1 MSEEKDLDKDSFD
14 DTDNIEGFVDLEDL
28 SNFDDFGDISELGD
42 LSDLGDISDLG
53 ELSDIDLSDTD
64 LSDIEIPDSD
74 LADIDLSGID
84 LPDVDLADS
93 DMSDAGLPDIDLDD
107 NESTDI
113 ESSDGDIP
121 TLDDIGKLAGINTV
135 EPQDSD
141 INGDNA
147 DIMSLADE
155 SVSGEEDAMSLDDES
170 MSGGEDVMSLDEET
184 MSGGEDVMALDD
196 DTSSDGALDDM
207 LDGLLD
213 NLDMTGSIGD
223 DVQADD
229 TTFDLDELSE
239 EQEETSADD
248 LLDMLDNENEKPKK
262 PGFFKKLFGN
272 VVTEEIAEAERQAKI
287 DEAAKEEEAEQL
299 KKEKE
304 EAKKVKA
311 EEKAAKKAEA
321 AADKAAKKAKK
332 AEEKAA
338 KKAEKQAK
346 KEAEAEA
353 AANEIV
359 GKLNKAGVAVV
370 VVFAVI
376 ILAGVIVGTN
386 IFGYSS
392 TKSVAEKDFKMGKYE
407 DAYKEVLGTKIST
420 KDPET
425 YNKIITVMKV
435 QHALDSYDNYEGMK
449 YYPEALNSL
458 LQGLKKY
465 DDNIETARKLF
476 IEADLESCKKKI
488 LAILS
493 DEFGLSESE
502 AYDILSL
509 DTQAYT
515 DKVVK
520 IATEKY

>member
-1 MSEEKDLDKDSFD
+1 M
-14 DTDNIEGFVDLEDL
+14 
-28 SNFDDFGDISELGD
+28 
-42 LSDLGDISDLG
+42 
-53 ELSDIDLSDTD
+53 
-64 LSDIEIPDSD
+64 
-74 LADIDLSGID
+74 A
-84 LPDVDLADS
+84 
-93 DMSDAGLPDIDLDD
+93 LDD
-107 NESTDI
+107 ESISVGEDVMALDD
-113 ESSDGDIP
+113 ESMSGGEDVM
-121 TLDDIGKLAGINTV
+121 TLDDESMSGGEDVMALDDELMTDG
-135 EPQDSD
+135 ED
-141 INGDNA
+141 I
-147 DIMSLADE
+147 
-155 SVSGEEDAMSLDDES
+155 MSLDDES
-170 MSGGEDVMSLDEET
+170 MSGGEDVMSLDDES
-184 MSGGEDVMALDD
+184 MSDGEDVMSLDN

-213 NLDMTGSIGD
+213 NLDMTGSID
-223 DVQADD
+223 DNVQTDD
-229 TTFDLDELSE
+229 TTFDLDELS
-239 EQEETSADD
+239 QEETSADD

-321 AADKAAKKAKK
+321 AAEKAAQKAKK

-359 GKLNKAGVAVV
+359 GKLNKAGVTVV

-407 DAYKEVLGTKIST
+407 DAYKEVLGTKVST

-493 DEFGLSESE
+493 DEFGLS
-502 AYDILSL
+502 
-509 DTQAYT
+509 
-515 DKVVK
+515 
-520 IATEKY
+520 

>member
-1 MSEEKDLDKDSFD
+1 MKRIICLIL
-14 DTDNIEGFVDLEDL
+14 TVVMG
-28 SNFDDFGDISELGD
+28 
-42 LSDLGDISDLG
+42 
-53 ELSDIDLSDTD
+53 
-64 LSDIEIPDSD
+64 
-74 LADIDLSGID
+74 LAFASC
-84 LPDVDLADS
+84 
-93 DMSDAGLPDIDLDD
+93 
-107 NESTDI
+107 
-113 ESSDGDIP
+113 
-121 TLDDIGKLAGINTV
+121 GK
-135 EPQDSD
+135 
-141 INGDNA
+141 
-147 DIMSLADE
+147 
-155 SVSGEEDAMSLDDES
+155 
-170 MSGGEDVMSLDEET
+170 
-184 MSGGEDVMALDD
+184 
-196 DTSSDGALDDM
+196 
-207 LDGLLD
+207 
-213 NLDMTGSIGD
+213 
-223 DVQADD
+223 
-229 TTFDLDELSE
+229 
-239 EQEETSADD
+239 
-248 LLDMLDNENEKPKK
+248 
-262 PGFFKKLFGN
+262 
-272 VVTEEIAEAERQAKI
+272 
-287 DEAAKEEEAEQL
+287 
-299 KKEKE
+299 KE

-346 KEAEAEA
+346 KEGEAES

-359 GKLNKAGVAVV
+359 GKLNKAGVTVV

>member
-1 MSEEKDLDKDSFD
+1 MSEEKDLDKESFD
-14 DTDNIEGFVDLEDL
+14 ETDNIEEFVELEDL
-28 SNFDDFGDISELGD
+28 SNLDDFGDMSELGD

-53 ELSDIDLSDTD
+53 ELSDIDLSDAD
-64 LSDIEIPDSD
+64 LSDIELPDSD
-74 LADIDLSGID
+74 LTDIDLSGID
-84 LPDVDLADS
+84 LPDVDLADA
-93 DMSDAGLPDIDLDD
+93 DLSDAGLPDIDLDD

-141 INGDNA
+141 IDGDGE
-147 DIMSLADE
+147 DIMALADE
-155 SVSGEEDAMSLDDES
+155 SVSGEEDVMSLDDES
-170 MSGGEDVMSLDEET
+170 

-223 DVQADD
+223 DVQTDD

-502 AYDILSL
+502 AYDILIL